1 MSHLSLAQRAE
12 PKKACMNRNSLASQF
27 RRIQRVMNLPLR
39 KQHTYGEE
47 TDPHEARVAVRERV
61 FAAVLNHS
69 FTERS

>member
-1 MSHLSLAQRAE
+1 
-12 PKKACMNRNSLASQF
+12 MNKNSLASKF
-27 RRIQRVMNLPLR
+27 RRIQRVMNLPLC

-61 FAAVLNHS
+61 FAAVLNHG